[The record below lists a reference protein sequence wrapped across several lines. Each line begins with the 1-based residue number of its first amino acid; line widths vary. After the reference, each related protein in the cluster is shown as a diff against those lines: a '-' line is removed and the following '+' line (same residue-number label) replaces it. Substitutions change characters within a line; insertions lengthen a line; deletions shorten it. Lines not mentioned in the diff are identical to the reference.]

1 MKDNKKYRHFIAL
14 LTVLTAL
21 LIFGVL
27 TSCKNGMTEQIPS
40 NTGRV
45 IFSDIS
51 FDGKTFA
58 KTSFTEIVAKGT
70 KAEIFIDDDSSW
82 STYCTGGEDNYISG
96 LYLLRG
102 VFLKGRKVKLSPF
115 ALSQYE
121 VTQELYEAVMGHNP
135 SNFNTGSDQKLRPVE
150 TVNWYDAIVFCNKLS
165 LKLGLKPYYRIE
177 NENIDWEKI
186 QYDEIPDEKTAK
198 KERAEWDKVICAKDS
213 NGFRLPTE
221 AEWEFAARGGN
232 VKIDAWKYAFAGT
245 QCTPLDPSG
254 FHTRK
259 TDINL
264 DQYGWYRGNSGQKTH
279 AVGIKK
285 PNRLRLY
292 DMSGNVS
299 EWCYDWAAALNITET
314 IEEDPHGGP
323 RPTTVEEPARVDRG
337 GACRN
342 EAYDCTVS
350 RNDWY
355 YPYRRANYLGIRL
368 ARSLN

>member
-14 LTVLTAL
+14 LTVLTAP

-121 VTQELYEAVMGHNP
+121 VTQELYEAIMGHNP
-135 SNFNTGSDQKLRPVE
+135 SNFKTGSEQKLRPVE

-177 NENIDWEKI
+177 NKNIGWETI
-186 QYDEIPDEKTAK
+186 QYDEIPDVDTTKEK
-198 KERAEWDKVICAKDS
+198 RAEWDKVIFDKTS

-259 TDINL
+259 TDTNL
-264 DQYGWYRGNSGQKTH
+264 DQYGWYLGNSGQKTH
-279 AVGIKK
+279 AVGTKK

-299 EWCYDWAAALNITET
+299 EWCYDWAAALNITGT

-337 GACRN
+337 GAFRN
-342 EAYDCTVS
+342 EAYNCTVS